1 MTDMSHDI
9 GPCADC
15 LCKRDIEVAADHVR
29 IAAVDYPLLAV
40 SLHQHFR
47 AVGQF

>member
-1 MTDMSHDI
+1 MSHDI
-9 GPCADC
+9 GLSADC
-15 LCKRDIEVAADHVR
+15 LCQRDIEVPADHVR
-29 IAAVDYPLLAV
+29 RAAVDYPLRAV

>member
-1 MTDMSHDI
+1 MSHHI
-9 GPCADC
+9 GLRADC
-15 LCKRDIEVAADHVR
+15 LCQRDIEVPADHVR
-29 IAAVDYPLLAV
+29 MAAVDYPLVSV

>member
-1 MTDMSHDI
+1 
-9 GPCADC
+9 
-15 LCKRDIEVAADHVR
+15 LCQRDVEVPADHVR
-29 IAAVDYPLLAV
+29 IPAVDYPLLAV